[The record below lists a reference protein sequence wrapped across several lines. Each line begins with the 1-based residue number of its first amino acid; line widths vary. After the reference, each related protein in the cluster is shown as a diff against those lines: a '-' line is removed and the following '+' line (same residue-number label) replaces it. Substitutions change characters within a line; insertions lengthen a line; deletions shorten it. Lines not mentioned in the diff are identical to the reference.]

1 MTTPVQKL
9 SHASLQE
16 AAHWYVQLQDEHA
29 GPQVHTQWQHWFDQ
43 HGDHQAAWLYV
54 QRVGPVS
61 YTHLRAH
68 ETS

>member
-29 GPQVHTQWQHWFDQ
+29 GPQVHTQWQHLSLI
-43 HGDHQAAWLYV
+43 HI
-54 QRVGPVS
+54 
-61 YTHLRAH
+61 
-68 ETS
+68 